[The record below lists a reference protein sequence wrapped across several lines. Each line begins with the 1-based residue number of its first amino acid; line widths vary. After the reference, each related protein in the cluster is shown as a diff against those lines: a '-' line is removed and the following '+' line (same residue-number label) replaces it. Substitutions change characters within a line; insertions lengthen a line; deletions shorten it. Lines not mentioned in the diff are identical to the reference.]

1 MTLIEKYESKLED
14 AKNRTLEEVIKI
26 EEYINKIKDSET
38 RMIFRY
44 RYIEF
49 KKWNEIPRLINLSR
63 SIVFDRHQSQLNMI
77 NN

>member
-44 RYIEF
+44 RYILATSF
-49 KKWNEIPRLINLSR
+49 GQRG
-63 SIVFDRHQSQLNMI
+63 
-77 NN
+77 